1 MIGMTAPPTRLPIE
15 IYGPPGLRDWIRTTL
30 KLSHARVP
38 NKYVVHELVLQEG
51 KRNSSSKKSKRAKE
65 WNTYEENH
73 EDELPGKDI
82 LCSQDDGL
90 WHVHEDRKYKVVAG
104 LLKHTIPCWG
114 YVVEEQP
121 RTGRFDVN
129 RAKEAGISP
138 GPICAKLQQGHSVVL
153 QDGRTVNP
161 SDVLGP
167 PRKGRKAVI
176 LGDTSDSRSLLV
188 AARGADV
195 LVHEATVI
203 EQEADLASPR
213 GHSTASTAGI
223 FARMIDAK
231 SLVLTH
237 FSGKLEG
244 SLYGTTSEKGTIS
257 DLVCAAKRTF
267 GKQSVMA
274 AHDLA
279 AVTVAG
285 NLDEPLPTQ

>member
-1 MIGMTAPPTRLPIE
+1 MTAPSTRQPIE
-15 IYGPPGLRDWIRTTL
+15 IYGPQGLRNWIRTTL

-38 NKYVVHELVLQEG
+38 IKYVVHELVLHEE
-51 KRNSSSKKSKRAKE
+51 KRKRGNSK
-65 WNTYEENH
+65 WNVADENH

-90 WHVHEDRKYKVVAG
+90 WHVREDKKYVVVAG
-104 LLKHTIPCWG
+104 LLQHSIPCWG

-121 RTGRFDVN
+121 LTGRFNVD
-129 RAKEAGISP
+129 RAKELGVCP
-138 GPICAKLQQGHSVVL
+138 GPMYAKLQQGHSVVL
-153 QDGRTVNP
+153 QDGRQVNS

-188 AARGADV
+188 AARGADL

-203 EQEADLASPR
+203 EQEADLAAHR
-213 GHSTASTAGI
+213 GHSTASTAGQ

-244 SLYGTTSEKGTIS
+244 SFYGSSEKGTIA

-274 AHDLA
+274 AYDLA
-279 AVTVAG
+279 AVTVVHQ
-285 NLDEPLPTQ
+285 DEPMLTQ